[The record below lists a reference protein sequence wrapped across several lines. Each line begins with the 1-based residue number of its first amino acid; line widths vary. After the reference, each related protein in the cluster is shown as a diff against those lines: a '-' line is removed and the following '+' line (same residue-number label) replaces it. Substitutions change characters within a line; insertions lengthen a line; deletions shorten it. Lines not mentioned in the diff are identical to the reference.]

1 MRVLK
6 FGGSSLADADRFLRA
21 ADIIANNA
29 QQEEV
34 AVVLSAPGKTT
45 NKLVAVIEGAL
56 RNGEAELQI
65 NELEESFKT
74 LFADIQAVLPN
85 LEGAAFDNQV
95 KTSLSQLR
103 QFVHGINLLGM
114 CPNNVNARIISK
126 GERVSIQLMKA
137 VLEAKGQKANLIDP
151 VEYLYA
157 KGDHLEAWWMLMYR
171 HRTSVK
177 ILFLKIM

>member
-1 MRVLK
+1 MSWKSRLK
-6 FGGSSLADADRFLRA
+6 RFLLISKRYC
-21 ADIIANNA
+21 
-29 QQEEV
+29 
-34 AVVLSAPGKTT
+34 
-45 NKLVAVIEGAL
+45 
-56 RNGEAELQI
+56 
-65 NELEESFKT
+65 
-74 LFADIQAVLPN
+74 LPRRC
-85 LEGAAFDNQV
+85 GVDNQV

>member
-1 MRVLK
+1 M
-6 FGGSSLADADRFLRA
+6 
-21 ADIIANNA
+21 
-29 QQEEV
+29 
-34 AVVLSAPGKTT
+34 
-45 NKLVAVIEGAL
+45 IEGAL

-65 NELEESFKT
+65 NELEASFKA
-74 LFADIQAVLPN
+74 LFADIQAVLPSID
-85 LEGAAFDNQV
+85 GAAFDNQV

-137 VLEAKGQKANLIDP
+137 VLEAKGQPAHLIDP

-157 KGDHLEAWWMLMYR
+157 KGDHLEAWSMLKFR
-171 HRTSVK
+171 LRTFMVSIFLACAQTTSMHASLVK
-177 ILFLKIM
+177 ASAFRFS

>member
-45 NKLVAVIEGAL
+45 NKLVAVIDGAL
-56 RNGEAELQI
+56 KNGEAELQI
-65 NELEESFKT
+65 AELEDSFRD
-74 LFADIQAVLPN
+74 LYQDIKQVLPN
-85 LEGAAFDNQV
+85 IDGSGYDNQV
-95 KTSLSQLR
+95 KTSLTQLR

-114 CPNNVNARIISK
+114 CPDNVNARIISK

-137 VLEAKGQKANLIDP
+137 VLEAKGQPASLIDP
-151 VEYLYA
+151 IKYLYA
-157 KGDHLEAWWMLMYR
+157 NGEHLELSLI
-171 HRTSVK
+171 H
-177 ILFLKIM
+177 I

>member
-1 MRVLK
+1 
-6 FGGSSLADADRFLRA
+6 
-21 ADIIANNA
+21 
-29 QQEEV
+29 
-34 AVVLSAPGKTT
+34 
-45 NKLVAVIEGAL
+45 
-56 RNGEAELQI
+56 ELQI

-151 VEYLYA
+151 
-157 KGDHLEAWWMLMYR
+157 
-171 HRTSVK
+171 
-177 ILFLKIM
+177 